1 MKGQYDDI
9 IDLPHHVSARHPKMP
24 MSERAAQFSPFM
36 ALTGYE
42 DVIRE
47 TARLTEQKP
56 EFSENVREELEE
68 KMRILAEHIAEHPEI
83 TVSYFLPDERK
94 EGGSMVRETGRL
106 KKIDETERIIR
117 LENGSEIK
125 VDDILEIESEIF
137 GAFSGE
143 LF

>member
-36 ALTGYE
+36 ALAGYE

-47 TARLTEQKP
+47 TARLTWQKP
-56 EFSENVREELEE
+56 ELSENVREELEG

-83 TVSYFLPDERK
+83 TVNYFLPDEKK
-94 EGGSMVRETGRL
+94 EGGSTVRETGRL

-125 VDDILEIESEIF
+125 VDDILEIEGEIF

>member
-9 IDLPHHVSARHPKMP
+9 INLPHHVSARHPKMP

-47 TARLTEQKP
+47 TARLTWQKP
-56 EFSENVREELEE
+56 ELSENVREELEW

-117 LENGSEIK
+117 LENGCEIR
-125 VDDILEIESEIF
+125 VDDILEIEGEIF

>member
-9 IDLPHHVSARHPKMP
+9 INLPHHVSARHPKMP

-47 TARLTEQKP
+47 TARLTWQKP
-56 EFSENVREELEE
+56 ELSENVREELEG
-68 KMRILAEHIAEHPEI
+68 KMWILAEHIAEHPEI

-117 LENGSEIK
+117 LENGCEIR
-125 VDDILEIESEIF
+125 VDDILEIEGEIF

>member
-24 MSERAAQFSPFM
+24 MPERAAQFSPFM

-56 EFSENVREELEE
+56 EFSENVCEELEG

>member
-36 ALTGYE
+36 ALAGYE

-47 TARLTEQKP
+47 TARLTGQKP
-56 EFSENVREELEE
+56 ELSENDREELEG

-83 TVSYFLPDERK
+83 TVSYFLPDEK
-94 EGGSMVRETGRL
+94 KKGGSMVRETGRL
-106 KKIDETERIIR
+106 KKIDETERILR
-117 LENGSEIK
+117 LENGCEIR
-125 VDDILEIESEIF
+125 VDDILELESEMF
-137 GAFSGE
+137 GE

>member
-36 ALTGYE
+36 ALT
-42 DVIRE
+42 
-47 TARLTEQKP
+47 
-56 EFSENVREELEE
+56 
-68 KMRILAEHIAEHPEI
+68 AEHPEI

>member
-1 MKGQYDDI
+1 
-9 IDLPHHVSARHPKMP
+9 
-24 MSERAAQFSPFM
+24 
-36 ALTGYE
+36 
-42 DVIRE
+42 
-47 TARLTEQKP
+47 
-56 EFSENVREELEE
+56 
-68 KMRILAEHIAEHPEI
+68 
-83 TVSYFLPDERK
+83 
-94 EGGSMVRETGRL
+94 MVRETGRL

>member
-24 MSERAAQFSPFM
+24 MPERAAQFSPFM

-56 EFSENVREELEE
+56 EFSENVCEELEG
-68 KMRILAEHIAEHPEI
+68 KMRILAEHTAEHPEI

-94 EGGSMVRETGRL
+94 EGGAYVRGTGAV
-106 KKIDETERIIR
+106 KEIDRIGKTIVLTDKTRIPMEQIR
-117 LENGSEIK
+117 
-125 VDDILEIESEIF
+125 EIEAEWMHWVD
-137 GAFSGE
+137 GW
-143 LF
+143 